1 MSYHETFEAEQSQMQ
16 MFFCVIFAGVF
27 VVGALCAL
35 IYGFSWLAST
45 EKVSTEIYGA
55 RHIKEQIESLE
66 NEYREHTHRYY
77 DLKIKK

>member
-35 IYGFSWLAST
+35 IYGFAWLST
-45 EKVSTEIYGA
+45 AEKISEDVYGVK
-55 RHIKEQIESLE
+55 HLE
-66 NEYREHTHRYY
+66 NRITVLEDGYREHTHRYY
-77 DLKIKK
+77 DLKIKE